1 MTSPR
6 TGQRRPRGW
15 PVCTGTTGSPA
26 GAVAGGASGRS
37 VGPRVPRRERVAV
50 TSPLRADVPPG
61 CSGLRSSGGRARE
74 VPVGPAVHSR
84 WSVPLAAPV
93 SSARGCA
100 QAPSCQ
106 DCGPPSTAV
115 TWFGWKPRS
124 IDHDGPQTGP
134 AETQIRNAECSCGET
149 SCRSERRHRGGSSV
163 FCCFESD
170 RNGPVTNIRSPEIER
185 CGVEGVE
192 GGASVQKRRGRGRV
206 SPS

>member
-1 MTSPR
+1 M
-6 TGQRRPRGW
+6 
-15 PVCTGTTGSPA
+15 
-26 GAVAGGASGRS
+26 
-37 VGPRVPRRERVAV
+37 PRRERVAV
-50 TSPLRADVPPG
+50 TSPLRAGMPPG

-74 VPVGPAVHSR
+74 VPVGPADRPR

-106 DCGPPSTAV
+106 DCGPPSTAI

-134 AETQIRNAECSCGET
+134 AETQIRNAECSCRET

-170 RNGPVTNIRSPEIER
+170 RNGPVTNVRSPEIER